1 MAPSWSVVTAACGLQ
16 GSMMWVVSW
25 ALCCA
30 TYQSPLPPQVQP
42 DGVTLK
48 YNDYAWN
55 KVWALLQAG
64 SGSCPTQAVGNHG
77 SELLCAAPPSS
88 SLQSRDEVLIA
99 TLGWATHKWCHR

>member
-16 GSMMWVVSW
+16 GSMMRVVSW

-77 SELLCAAPPSS
+77 SELLCAAPP
-88 SLQSRDEVLIA
+88 LQLSAEQ
-99 TLGWATHKWCHR
+99 G